1 MTEAFTKLVDLAVD
15 RNGGV
20 VEAASDEFFAPKER
34 LNLAED
40 PITRPGIYTENGKWM
55 DGWESRRKRTPGNDW
70 CIVRL
75 GLPGRILGAD
85 IDTTHFVGN
94 HPPEASIDAADES
107 REGRDPE
114 NWTPL
119 LHRVPL
125 KPNEHNYYE
134 VADVGRVTH
143 VRLNIYPDGGVAR
156 LRVFGEVMPDWSAVG
171 PGDVVELSS
180 LSYGG
185 VPIACNDEHFGRM
198 MNLLQVDPPSS
209 MGDGWE
215 TRRRRSPGYDWVV
228 IRLGAPGT
236 LERLEVDTTHFKGN
250 HPDRCSVD
258 ACRLPDGSTDLI
270 EERYVRILDETK
282 LDPNALHMFINL
294 VKTGPFSHLRLNIYP
309 DGGIARFR
317 AFGRVASKDR

>member
-20 VEAASDEFFAPKER
+20 VEAASDDFFAPKER

-40 PITRPGIYTENGKWM
+40 PVTRPGIYTENGKWM

-75 GLPGRILGAD
+75 GLPGRILGVD

-94 HPPEASIDAADES
+94 HPPEASIDAVDES
-107 REGRDPE
+107 REGRDPKD
-114 NWTPL
+114 WVPL

-125 KPNEHNYYE
+125 KPDEHNYYE
-134 VADVGRVTH
+134 VADAGRATH

-156 LRVFGEVMPDWSAVG
+156 LRVFGEVTPDWSAVG
-171 PGDVVELSS
+171 PSDVIELSS
-180 LSYGG
+180 LPYGG
-185 VPIACNDEHFGRM
+185 VPIACNDEHFGRT
-198 MNLLQVDPPSS
+198 MNLLQADQPSN

-228 IRLGAPGT
+228 IRLGAPGA

-258 ACRLPDGSTDLI
+258 ACLLPDGSTDLF
-270 EERYVRILDETK
+270 EECYVRVLDETK
-282 LDPNALHMFINL
+282 LGPNALHRFSTLEN
-294 VKTGPFSHLRLNIYP
+294 TGPFSHVRLNIYP
-309 DGGIARFR
+309 DGGVARFR
-317 AFGRVASKDR
+317 VFGRISPRNA